1 MPAAS
6 CRHLAAWGPRM
17 RDIVEKIRTEWLQ
30 SRGVRVFRRLGQ
42 IRVRLGTDC
51 SGAEAPVWSL
61 RALQQPFEHVFS
73 CDTNAQVRKF
83 IASNSP
89 PTIIF
94 DDMLSRDLDAVP
106 DVDVYVCGF
115 PCTPYSALR
124 SHRTKLFKEPAAK
137 PYFAVLKLLRHR
149 RPPLAVLENV
159 GGLRRVMGK
168 VLRDLEKLKWY
179 FVIWMM
185 IDSEALG
192 EPVSRPRCYFLL
204 VRRDAG
210 ISSDVSEMVE
220 LCKKCLSGASS
231 PVQEHVRTR
240 MLPNDSHE
248 VQSWLKKAMSRPARA
263 ATGKKWLKK
272 HETFRLEHG
281 VQGFRGGGL
290 QAVRSERG
298 REVFGLQTMARGKD
312 IIVDVSQSI
321 GRARARTSGVLP
333 TLTPRGVCVV
343 GVLDRPVLPCEK
355 LLLHGFPLHRMQ
367 IPAGVS
373 DADLASMGGNT
384 MHLHSVGLALLMGI
398 SLLRDPLPTALPNR
412 CPDRIAPAQFVS
424 VPARARAEQQGLS
437 DGKRR
442 RLG

>member
-6 CRHLAAWGPRM
+6 CRHLDAWGPRM

-73 CDTNAQVRKF
+73 CDTNHQVRKF

-115 PCTPYSALR
+115 PCTPYSQIR

-168 VLRDLEKLKWY
+168 VLRALEKLKWY

-220 LCKKCLSGASS
+220 FCKKCLSGASS

-248 VQSWLKKAMSRPARA
+248 VQSWLKQAMSRPARA

-272 HETFRLEHG
+272 HETFRREHG

-290 QAVRSERG
+290 QAVRSERQ

-312 IIVDVSQSI
+312 ITVDVSQSI
-321 GRARARTSGVLP
+321 DRAHARTSGVLP
-333 TLTPRGVCVV
+333 TITPRGVCVV

-424 VPARARAEQQGLS
+424 VPDRAHAEQQGLS
-437 DGKRR
+437 GKRR